1 MPFLFLFLLTFR
13 VAAADTLLVLG
24 DSLSAGYRM
33 AASAAWPS
41 LLNDKWQN
49 QTPVVNASISGD
61 TSLQGLT
68 RLPALLQ
75 QHQPRW
81 VLMELGGNDG
91 LRGFAPAQTEQ
102 TLRKIIQAVKAA
114 NAQPLL
120 MQIHLPANYGRR
132 YNESFSAIYPKL
144 AKEFDIPLLPF
155 FMEEVYLKP
164 QWMQDDGIHP
174 NRDAQPFIADWMAKQ
189 LTPFL
194 S

>member
-81 VLMELGGNDG
+81 VLVELGGNDG

-155 FMEEVYLKP
+155 FMEEVYLKL